1 MNDYLVKSDVSS
13 PVQVESKPT
22 MGAPAADNTSR
33 TTELEKG
40 MATQMNT
47 RETTPSLTLG
57 TMNG

>member
-22 MGAPAADNTSR
+22 MGAPAPDNTSR

-40 MATQMNT
+40 MAPQTNT
-47 RETTPSLTLG
+47 RKTTPSFNLG
-57 TMNG
+57 TY